1 MGHKVLGQ
9 SPYLYR
15 PSVGRRSPLAIIQ
28 EVSKW
33 NKLRQAVKRQ
43 TSRKRVAKVGEVRG
57 RFTVV
62 PKSPNSPKVGNTRG
76 RFTVV
81 PRSPLKVGETRGRFT
96 VVPRSPPKVG
106 ETRGRFT
113 LLARSVRNVA
123 RPPSL
128 INIYRKIEANILNLE
143 DQVTNMRR
151 RLRKNFEMNNLENKI
166 YNMEQKLANHKKA
179 INSKIKPLEN
189 KLEAAHKEAANLKKK
204 INSAR
209 P

>member
-15 PSVGRRSPLAIIQ
+15 PSVGRRSPLATIREI
-28 EVSKW
+28 SKW

-43 TSRKRVAKVGEVRG
+43 TNRKRVAKVGEVRG

-62 PKSPNSPKVGNTRG
+62 PKSPN
-76 RFTVV
+76 
-81 PRSPLKVGETRGRFT
+81 
-96 VVPRSPPKVG
+96 
-106 ETRGRFT
+106 RGRFT
-113 LLARSVRNVA
+113 LVSSTTRSIA

-128 INIYRKIEANILNLE
+128 VNMYRKIEANILNLE

-151 RLRKNFEMNNLENKI
+151 RLRKNLNLNKLENKI
-166 YNMEQKLANHKKA
+166 YNHQQT
-179 INSKIKPLEN
+179 INAQVKPLEN
-189 KLEAAHKEAANLKKK
+189 KLAAAYKEAANLKKK

>member
-15 PSVGRRSPLAIIQ
+15 PSVGRRSPLATIREI
-28 EVSKW
+28 SKW

-43 TSRKRVAKVGEVRG
+43 TNRKRVAKVGEVRG
-57 RFTVV
+57 RFTVMA
-62 PKSPNSPKVGNTRG
+62 KSPNSPKVGNRRG

-81 PRSPLKVGETRGRFT
+81 
-96 VVPRSPPKVG
+96 
-106 ETRGRFT
+106 
-113 LLARSVRNVA
+113 A

-128 INIYRKIEANILNLE
+128 VNMYRKIEANILNLE

-151 RLRKNFEMNNLENKI
+151 RLRKNLNLNKLENKI
-166 YNMEQKLANHKKA
+166 YNHQQT
-179 INSKIKPLEN
+179 INAQVKPLEN
-189 KLEAAHKEAANLKKK
+189 KLAAAYKVAANIKKK

-209 P
+209 S

>member
-15 PSVGRRSPLAIIQ
+15 PSVGRRSPLAIIR

-33 NKLRQAVKRQ
+33 NKVRQAVKRQ
-43 TSRKRVAKVGEVRG
+43 TNRKRVAKIGEVRG

-62 PKSPNSPKVGNTRG
+62 PKSPN
-76 RFTVV
+76 
-81 PRSPLKVGETRGRFT
+81 
-96 VVPRSPPKVG
+96 
-106 ETRGRFT
+106 RGRFT
-113 LLARSVRNVA
+113 LVSSTTRSVA

-143 DQVTNMRR
+143 DQISNTRK

-204 INSAR
+204 INSVR

>member
-1 MGHKVLGQ
+1 MGHSVLDQPPGR
-9 SPYLYR
+9 YR
-15 PSVGRRSPLAIIQ
+15 PSIGRRSPLATIQ

-43 TSRKRVAKVGEVRG
+43 TNRKRVAKVGD
-57 RFTVV
+57 
-62 PKSPNSPKVGNTRG
+62 TRG

>member
-1 MGHKVLGQ
+1 MGHLVLDQPPGR
-9 SPYLYR
+9 YR
-15 PSVGRRSPLAIIQ
+15 PSIGRRSPLATIREI
-28 EVSKW
+28 SKW

-43 TSRKRVAKVGEVRG
+43 TNRKRVAKVGEVRG

-62 PKSPNSPKVGNTRG
+62 PKSPNSPKVGNRRG

-81 PRSPLKVGETRGRFT
+81 PKSPN
-96 VVPRSPPKVG
+96 
-106 ETRGRFT
+106 RGRFT
-113 LLARSVRNVA
+113 LVSSTTRSIA

-128 INIYRKIEANILNLE
+128 VNMYRKIEANILNLE

-151 RLRKNFEMNNLENKI
+151 RLRKNLNLNKLENKI
-166 YNMEQKLANHKKA
+166 YNHQQT
-179 INSKIKPLEN
+179 INAQVKPLEN
-189 KLEAAHKEAANLKKK
+189 KLAAAYKEAANLKKK

>member
-15 PSVGRRSPLAIIQ
+15 PSVGRRSPLATIREI
-28 EVSKW
+28 SKW

-43 TSRKRVAKVGEVRG
+43 TNRKRVAKVGEVRG
-57 RFTVV
+57 RFTVMA
-62 PKSPNSPKVGNTRG
+62 KSPNSPKVGNRRG

-81 PRSPLKVGETRGRFT
+81 PKSPN
-96 VVPRSPPKVG
+96 
-106 ETRGRFT
+106 RGRFT
-113 LLARSVRNVA
+113 LVS

-128 INIYRKIEANILNLE
+128 VNMYRKIEANILNLE
-143 DQVTNMRR
+143 DQVTTMRR
-151 RLRKNFEMNNLENKI
+151 RLRKNLNLNKLENKI
-166 YNMEQKLANHKKA
+166 YNHQQT
-179 INSKIKPLEN
+179 INAQVKPLEN
-189 KLEAAHKEAANLKKK
+189 KLAAAYKEAANLKKK

>member
-15 PSVGRRSPLAIIQ
+15 PSVGRRSPLATIREI
-28 EVSKW
+28 SKW
-33 NKLRQAVKRQ
+33 NKLRQSVKRQ
-43 TSRKRVAKVGEVRG
+43 TNRKRVAKVGNRRG

-62 PKSPNSPKVGNTRG
+62 PKSPN
-76 RFTVV
+76 
-81 PRSPLKVGETRGRFT
+81 
-96 VVPRSPPKVG
+96 
-106 ETRGRFT
+106 RGRFT
-113 LLARSVRNVA
+113 LVSSTTRSIA

-128 INIYRKIEANILNLE
+128 VNMYRKIEANILNLE

-151 RLRKNFEMNNLENKI
+151 RLRKNLNLNKLENKI
-166 YNMEQKLANHKKA
+166 YNHQQT
-179 INSKIKPLEN
+179 INAQVKPLEN
-189 KLEAAHKEAANLKKK
+189 KLAAAYKEAANLKKK

>member
-15 PSVGRRSPLAIIQ
+15 PSVGRRSPLATIREI
-28 EVSKW
+28 SKW
-33 NKLRQAVKRQ
+33 NKLRQSVKRQ
-43 TSRKRVAKVGEVRG
+43 TNRKRVAKVGEVRG

-62 PKSPNSPKVGNTRG
+62 PKSPN
-76 RFTVV
+76 
-81 PRSPLKVGETRGRFT
+81 
-96 VVPRSPPKVG
+96 
-106 ETRGRFT
+106 RGRFT
-113 LLARSVRNVA
+113 LVSSTTRSIA

-128 INIYRKIEANILNLE
+128 VNMYRKIEANILNLE

-151 RLRKNFEMNNLENKI
+151 RLRKNLNLNKLENKI
-166 YNMEQKLANHKKA
+166 YNHQQT
-179 INSKIKPLEN
+179 INAQVKPLEN
-189 KLEAAHKEAANLKKK
+189 KLAAAYKEAANLKKK

>member
-1 MGHKVLGQ
+1 VLDQPPGR
-9 SPYLYR
+9 YR
-15 PSVGRRSPLAIIQ
+15 PSVGRRTPLPTIR

-43 TSRKRVAKVGEVRG
+43 TNRKRVAKVGETRG

-62 PKSPNSPKVGNTRG
+62 PKSPNSPKVGNRRG

-81 PRSPLKVGETRGRFT
+81 PKSPNSPKVGNRRGRFT
-96 VVPRSPPKVG
+96 VVAKSPN
-106 ETRGRFT
+106 RGRFT
-113 LLARSVRNVA
+113 VVSNTMRSVA

-128 INIYRKIEANILNLE
+128 VNMYRKIEANILNLE

-166 YNMEQKLANHKKA
+166 YNMEQKLANHKKVM
-179 INSKIKPLEN
+179 NSKIKPLEN

>member
-1 MGHKVLGQ
+1 MGHLVLDQPPGR
-9 SPYLYR
+9 YR
-15 PSVGRRSPLAIIQ
+15 PSVGRRTPLPTIR

-43 TSRKRVAKVGEVRG
+43 TNRKRVAKVGETRG

-62 PKSPNSPKVGNTRG
+62 PKSPNSPKVGNRRG

-81 PRSPLKVGETRGRFT
+81 ARSPNRGRFT
-96 VVPRSPPKVG
+96 VVSNTMRS
-106 ETRGRFT
+106 
-113 LLARSVRNVA
+113 VA

-128 INIYRKIEANILNLE
+128 VNMYRKIEANILNLE

-166 YNMEQKLANHKKA
+166 YNMEQKLANHKKVM
-179 INSKIKPLEN
+179 NSKIKPLEN

>member
-1 MGHKVLGQ
+1 MGHTVKGQ
-9 SPYLYR
+9 TPRLYR
-15 PSVGRRSPLAIIQ
+15 PSVGRRSPLATIR

-33 NKLRQAVKRQ
+33 NTLRQAVRRQ
-43 TSRKRVAKVGEVRG
+43 TSRKRVAKIGEV
-57 RFTVV
+57 
-62 PKSPNSPKVGNTRG
+62 
-76 RFTVV
+76 
-81 PRSPLKVGETRGRFT
+81 RGRFT

-128 INIYRKIEANILNLE
+128 VNIYRKIEANILNLE

>member
-15 PSVGRRSPLAIIQ
+15 PSVGRRSPLAIIR

-33 NKLRQAVKRQ
+33 NKVRQAVKRQ
-43 TSRKRVAKVGEVRG
+43 TNRKRVAKIGEVRG

-62 PKSPNSPKVGNTRG
+62 AKSPN
-76 RFTVV
+76 
-81 PRSPLKVGETRGRFT
+81 
-96 VVPRSPPKVG
+96 
-106 ETRGRFT
+106 RGRFT
-113 LLARSVRNVA
+113 LVSSTTRSVA

-204 INSAR
+204 INSVR

>member
-1 MGHKVLGQ
+1 MGHSVLDQPPGR
-9 SPYLYR
+9 YR
-15 PSVGRRSPLAIIQ
+15 PSIGRRPPLATIQ

-43 TSRKRVAKVGEVRG
+43 TNRKRVAKVGEVRG

-62 PKSPNSPKVGNTRG
+62 PKSPNSPKVGNRRG

-81 PRSPLKVGETRGRFT
+81 PKSPNRGRFT
-96 VVPRSPPKVG
+96 VVSNTTRS
-106 ETRGRFT
+106 
-113 LLARSVRNVA
+113 VA

-128 INIYRKIEANILNLE
+128 VNIYRKIEANILNLE

>member
-15 PSVGRRSPLAIIQ
+15 PSVGRRSPLATIREI
-28 EVSKW
+28 SKW

-43 TSRKRVAKVGEVRG
+43 TNRKRVAKVGEVRG
-57 RFTVV
+57 RFTVMA
-62 PKSPNSPKVGNTRG
+62 KSPNSPKVGNR
-76 RFTVV
+76 
-81 PRSPLKVGETRGRFT
+81 
-96 VVPRSPPKVG
+96 
-106 ETRGRFT
+106 RGRFT
-113 LLARSVRNVA
+113 LVA

-128 INIYRKIEANILNLE
+128 VNMYRKIEANILNLE

-151 RLRKNFEMNNLENKI
+151 RLRKNLNLNKLENKI
-166 YNMEQKLANHKKA
+166 YNHQQT
-179 INSKIKPLEN
+179 INAQVKPLEN
-189 KLEAAHKEAANLKKK
+189 KLAAAYKEAANLKKK